1 MFRFDS
7 RDPVTWQ
14 LTSQLI
20 NSNADMSSPGWVF
33 ESEEWIHLS
42 PLELISK
49 WITKFGESTELSQLK
64 EDLWSRMSIRGKTN
78 TYRVLLKHHLSVSNM
93 RCPSCN
99 LQHPFSA
106 YFH

>member
-1 MFRFDS
+1 M
-7 RDPVTWQ
+7 TWQ

-49 WITKFGESTELSQLK
+49 WINKFGESTELSQLK

-78 TYRVLLKHHLSVSNM
+78 TY
-93 RCPSCN
+93 
-99 LQHPFSA
+99 
-106 YFH
+106 